1 MELTHINEKNLPK
14 MVDVGSK
21 QISQRTAIASG
32 VIKMSQKAYELG
44 LSGEGKNFNN

>member
-14 MVDVGSK
+14 MVDVGLK
-21 QISQRTAIASG
+21 QITQRTAIASG

-44 LSGEGKNFNN
+44 LSGEGKKGG